1 MPTTEGAYQRHFNGA
16 ADAFVAKLIPDGGV
30 LVYSTYLGGGEG
42 NPAHAF
48 TVDTAGHAY
57 VAGHTAS
64 ADFPTTEGALARTLH
79 PTIAGACNP
88 SYQAGDDAFVS
99 KLTPDGSRL
108 AYSTFLGGSCLEHPN
123 ALAVD
128 NVGSIYVAGHTA
140 SADFPTKEG
149 VLDRTYRG
157 GWDTFVTKLSPFSGP
172 TLALSVSQAVVRRSS
187 ETLVLTATTAP
198 GGPDMRADVYVAVD
212 PPNSPRLYLR
222 TDGSLTASP
231 EAFATNW
238 AVAAASG
245 PIYVHRFTGAEP
257 LGRYTW
263 QGVLTEPGTGT
274 VLCPVGVVSFWLVP

>member
-48 TVDTAGHAY
+48 TVDTAGHA
-57 VAGHTAS
+57 
-64 ADFPTTEGALARTLH
+64 
-79 PTIAGACNP
+79 
-88 SYQAGDDAFVS
+88 
-99 KLTPDGSRL
+99 
-108 AYSTFLGGSCLEHPN
+108 
-123 ALAVD
+123 
-128 NVGSIYVAGHTA
+128 YVAGHTA